1 MAGSSARPAPAALI
15 VRGADVYDGSG
26 ADPRR
31 ADILIR
37 DGRIAAVRERASDE
51 APATARVID
60 ADGLAAAPGFVD
72 IHGHSD
78 LTLLADPRGLS
89 KLAQGITTEAC
100 GQCGMA
106 PFPVPDG
113 DRSEF
118 DALLA
123 YSWAPVEISWRDAAG
138 YLAALDRQPLA
149 INLCP
154 FLGANVLVVVTG
166 AEPDDPSPAVAA
178 AREMPGLDDLWG
190 ISFGLGYE
198 PLYHW
203 STDALRP
210 LAELARGK
218 VLASHIRSESAGL
231 LDSIREMIDLLPPGT
246 HLEIA
251 HLKASGQA
259 NWGKVADALALIE
272 GAVAEGVDIGYN
284 SYPYTAGSTFLAAT
298 LPDWLTREGQARAVE
313 MLRQP
318 EVRER
323 LRRQHDERPTFPRL
337 SPERVLIA
345 SIGAEELAWAE
356 GKTLA
361 AIAKA
366 MGTDAHEA
374 AVEIL
379 LKSDGR
385 ATAVFFTMSEDD
397 VRRALAHPLGSLCTD
412 GLAFCPD
419 GPGRIGHPHPRC
431 YGAFPRFLG
440 RYVRDEGLVPLAEA
454 IRKCTSLPATR
465 LGLCDRGLLREGY
478 AADIVLFD
486 PARVIDTATYEAPHS
501 LPEGIEYV
509 IVGGVVS
516 IAEGRFTGELGG
528 RALRYST
535 DSVAGEAGGG
545 P

>member
-1 MAGSSARPAPAALI
+1 MAAEDRPGADALLI
-15 VRGADVYDGSG
+15 RGADVYDGSG
-26 ADPRR
+26 APARR
-31 ADILIR
+31 ADILVR
-37 DGRIAAVRERASDE
+37 DGRIAAVGEDAADRA
-51 APATARVID
+51 PGGTRVID
-60 ADGLAAAPGFVD
+60 ADGLAAAPGFID

-100 GQCGMA
+100 GQCGMS
-106 PFPVPDG
+106 PFPVPAG
-113 DRSEF
+113 DRTEF
-118 DALLA
+118 EALLA
-123 YSWAPVEISWRDAAG
+123 YSWAPVDITWRDAAG
-138 YLAALDRQPLA
+138 YFAALERQPLA
-149 INLCP
+149 LNLCP

-166 AEPDDPSPAVAA
+166 AEPDDPRPALAA
-178 AREMPGLDDLWG
+178 AEMPGVDDLWG
-190 ISFGLGYE
+190 VSFGLGYE

-218 VLASHIRSESAGL
+218 TLASHIRSESAGL

-272 GAVAEGVDIGYN
+272 QAVADGVDIGYN
-284 SYPYTAGSTFLAAT
+284 AYPYTAGSTFLAAT
-298 LPDWLTREGQARAVE
+298 LPDWLTCHGQAHAVE
-313 MLRQP
+313 MLRDP
-318 EVRER
+318 AVRQR
-323 LRRQHDERPTFPRL
+323 LRSQHSQRPTFPRL

-345 SIGAEELAWAE
+345 SAGTDELAWAE

-361 AIAKA
+361 AIAEA
-366 MGTDAHEA
+366 MGTDAHDA

-440 RYVRDEGLVPLAEA
+440 RYCRDEGLLPLAEG
-454 IRKCTSLPATR
+454 IRKCTSLPAAR
-465 LGLCDRGLLREGY
+465 LGLRHRGLLREGY

-486 PARVIDTATYEAPHS
+486 PARIIDTATYEQPHS
-501 LPEGIEYV
+501 LPDGIEYV

-516 IAEGRFTGELGG
+516 IAGGRFTGDLGG
-528 RALRYST
+528 RPLRYAVDGPG
-535 DSVAGEAGGG
+535 DSR
-545 P
+545 PKR